1 MINSNIIFSLCSFFY
16 CLLILITYFSKKR
29 VVNNE
34 TKIYSLLIVVN
45 FIGLLFELLSAFF
58 NIYSTGYDTIEM
70 ILLRLINVYFLTWLS
85 IFVFYV
91 FTISYEQKGE
101 SDKYPQIYKWFL
113 GIYFILLI
121 IVLILPLHINYVDG
135 HISNTYGP
143 SVSFL
148 YGVSFI
154 YVVACILM
162 LSLNIKRVG
171 SKKYVPLFA
180 FFILGTLVALTQMA
194 WPELLI
200 LSSMETFVTVIM
212 FHTIEN
218 PDVKMVEQVEIARQQ
233 ADRANQAKTDFL
245 SNMSHEIRTPLN
257 AIVGFSQAL
266 SEEDCLN
273 AQAQDEVKDIMMASE
288 NLLEIVNGILD
299 ISKIESGKLEIIA
312 KDYSFKKLWDEIVTL
327 GRGRLGD
334 KALDFRTIYDESI
347 PEVLYGDS
355 ARIKEV
361 VVNLLTNAIK
371 YTKEGYVELKVSSVI
386 KDDVCRL
393 IISVED
399 SGIGIKQENIAKLFT
414 KFERIGVEK
423 EMTIEGTGLGLAISK
438 KLVDLMSGT
447 IVVQSIYGKGS
458 KFTVSIDQKIQVG
471 HHLEETQNISLEE
484 MVTTDL
490 SNKRVLVVDD
500 NMVNLKVAARL
511 LKDYNLII
519 DEVESG
525 MDCISKVM
533 SDVKYDLILMDD
545 MMPKMSGTETLHH
558 LQEIEG
564 FSIPTI
570 ALTANAISGMK
581 EKYLG
586 EGFNDYL
593 AKPIDRAELN
603 KIIKKYLV

>member
-58 NIYSTGYDTIEM
+58 NIYSIGYDTIEM